1 MKKRKKIGND
11 PCGYV
16 FIAPYYIFFFL
27 FVMFPIAVNIVLSF
41 TDFNLKS
48 IHFTGLENYK
58 TLLADTL
65 FWTSV
70 KNTLIY
76 VIFTVFFTMVL
87 GLLLAVAL
95 KSAVIPGTRFFR
107 GIIYMPYVTSMVAMS
122 MVWLWLYDPTHGV
135 VNVLAEKLGFTAQQ
149 WLYDEKLA
157 LGAVI
162 AMGIWKGLGYYMT
175 LFLAGLYNIPGYLY
189 EAAKIDGAN
198 GFQCFWKITL
208 PMLRPVTFFILIT
221 GVISAFNVFE
231 QVNVMTGGGPMNS
244 TTTIVHQ
251 IYIRAFT
258 EYKMGYGA
266 AQAVVL
272 LLIVFVFTLLNFRY
286 GNQGEDLDI
295 G

>member
-1 MKKRKKIGND
+1 MKKKIGVD
-11 PCGYV
+11 RCGYI
-16 FIAPYYIFFFL
+16 FIAPYYIFFL
-27 FVMFPIAVNIVLSF
+27 MFVLFPIAVSIGLSF

-48 IHFTGLENYK
+48 ISFIGFENYR
-58 TLLADTL
+58 TLISDSLY
-65 FWTSV
+65 WISV

-76 VIFTVFFTMVL
+76 VVFTVFFTMIL
-87 GLLLAVAL
+87 GLFLAIAL
-95 KSAVIPGTRFFR
+95 KSASIWGTKFFR

-122 MVWLWLYDPTHGV
+122 MVWLWLYDPTHGI
-135 VNVLAEKLGFTAQQ
+135 VNVLIEKLGFSSQQ

-157 LGAVI
+157 LGAIIV
-162 AMGIWKGLGYYMT
+162 MGVWKGLGYYMT

-189 EAAKIDGAN
+189 EAAEIDGAN
-198 GFQCFWKITL
+198 AVQCFWKITL

-221 GVISAFNVFE
+221 GVINAFNVFE
-231 QVNVMTGGGPMNS
+231 QVNVMTGGGPMNA

-266 AQAVVL
+266 AEAVVL
-272 LLIVFVFTLLNFRY
+272 LIIVFVFTMLNFRY

>member
-1 MKKRKKIGND
+1 MKKKIGVD
-11 PCGYV
+11 RCGYI
-16 FIAPYYIFFFL
+16 FIAPYYIFFL
-27 FVMFPIAVNIVLSF
+27 MFVLFPIAVSIGLSF

-48 IHFTGLENYK
+48 ISFIGFENYR
-58 TLLADTL
+58 TLISDSLY
-65 FWTSV
+65 WISV

-76 VIFTVFFTMVL
+76 VVFTVFFTMIL
-87 GLLLAVAL
+87 GLFLAIAL
-95 KSAVIPGTRFFR
+95 KSASIWGTKFFR

-122 MVWLWLYDPTHGV
+122 MVWLWLYDPTHGI
-135 VNVLAEKLGFTAQQ
+135 VNVLIEKLGFSSQQ

-157 LGAVI
+157 LGAIIV
-162 AMGIWKGLGYYMT
+162 MGVWKGLGYYMT
-175 LFLAGLYNIPGYLY
+175 LFLAGLY
-189 EAAKIDGAN
+189 AV
-198 GFQCFWKITL
+198 QCFWKITL

-221 GVISAFNVFE
+221 GVINAFNVFE
-231 QVNVMTGGGPMNS
+231 QVNVMTGGGPMNA

-266 AQAVVL
+266 AEAVVL
-272 LLIVFVFTLLNFRY
+272 LIIVFVFTMLNFRY